1 MPAQDLDIK
10 SVRTFLS
17 GLGDKL
23 AELGRHL

>member
-1 MPAQDLDIK
+1 MPAQDLDIR

>member
-1 MPAQDLDIK
+1 MPATQLDLK
-10 SVRTFLS
+10 SVRTYLS

>member
-10 SVRTFLS
+10 TVRTFLS